1 MEYLSFMPL
10 QKLPE
15 SKKDEDWY
23 KLCING
29 AISLIYSYDTNR
41 RSTRYN
47 KKINYD
53 LYAGIFHKDD
63 LTYVINPLG
72 LEKTDVPASLKH
84 YDVVT
89 PIFNLL
95 IGEESKRLSSYMVR
109 AINSDAVSKKQEDLA
124 NSIKSM
130 LMQKLSAGLSEEE
143 KKDQSFL
150 AQLQKYARYGYKD
163 IREVMASRSLEYL
176 NKKLDVD
183 AIMRVGFEDALIA
196 GEEIY
201 RIDTCNGEP
210 TFRRCNPLEIFY
222 LLPHNSFYIDDAD
235 VIVEET
241 WMSVGQIIDTWYE
254 ELTPEQIDYLERG
267 VNRVG
272 SMSDTLNYET
282 PRNIYTSDIPE
293 IDTINDL
300 SQQYS
305 YYDKGRDKIRVLRAV
320 WKSRRKV
327 GVINFTDENT
337 GESERI
343 VLDESYKPEPGE
355 EINWLWINEYREG
368 TRIGADIYV
377 DKKRCR
383 TQRRNMDNIS
393 ICKSPYVGTVYN
405 ANNSVSVSLMDRIKP
420 YQYLFNIIFYRT
432 ELALAKSYGKIMEFD
447 LAGLPKG
454 EGFDIDKWLYYV
466 QAANIS
472 FKNSFEESEKGQRLG
487 MMSGSTSNREYDME
501 QGQYIDKHIQLL
513 EFIEGKIG
521 ELSGV
526 TKQRQGQVHN
536 RELVGNV
543 ERSVTQSSFITEKWF
558 EVHTHTKRRV
568 YEAIIEVAKDA
579 WRGKSK
585 KLQYVMD
592 DMATVFADI
601 DGNEFDNSEY
611 GVFMS
616 NSNKDNETIQM
627 LKSLTSEGLRAD
639 KLALSSVVDIMMAD
653 SITETKNKLLDYEEA
668 ANQQKQKEMELQQQ
682 QLHGQQ
688 QMAKEQI
695 ESAMAMKQQEMDLK
709 KYEIDSNNETKIQIA
724 EINVFS
730 RQQDLDTNQNG
741 IPDPLE
747 VGKLALEERKHD
759 SEDYDKELQRRLKE
773 REVSNKKDTED
784 KKISL
789 DEKKLAIEEKKIAA
803 QQKIEKLK
811 ADTAI
816 RVAKENKTKAEL
828 SKSKK

>member
-15 SKKDEDWY
+15 SKKDDDWY
-23 KLCING
+23 KLCVNG

-72 LEKTDVPASLKH
+72 LDKNDVPASLKH
-84 YDVVT
+84 YDIVT

-95 IGEESKRLSSYMVR
+95 IGEESKRLSSYSVR
-109 AINSDAVSKKQEDLA
+109 AINGDAVSKKQEDLA
-124 NSIKSM
+124 NVIKSM
-130 LMQKLSAGLSEEE
+130 LMQKLSEGLSEED
-143 KKDQSFL
+143 KKNQSYL
-150 AQLQKYARYGYKD
+150 LQLQKYAKYTYKD

-176 NKKLDVD
+176 IKKLDVE
-183 AIMRVGFEDALIA
+183 AKMLTGFEDALIA

-201 RIDTCNGEP
+201 RIDLVNDEP
-210 TFRRCNPLEIFY
+210 IFKRCNPLEVFY
-222 LLPHNSFYIDDAD
+222 LLPHNGFNIDDSD

-241 WMSVGQIIDTWYE
+241 WMSVGQIIDMWYE

-327 GVINFTDENT
+327 GVITFDDENT
-337 GESERI
+337 GTSERI
-343 VLDESYKPEPGE
+343 ILDESYKPEPGE
-355 EINWLWINEYREG
+355 KIDWIWINEYREG

-377 DKKRCR
+377 DKKRCK

-393 ICKSPYVGTVYN
+393 VCKSPYVGTVYN

-454 EGFDIDKWLYYV
+454 DGFDIDKWLYYV

-487 MMSGSTSNREYDME
+487 MMSGSTSNREYNME

-513 EFIEGKIG
+513 DFIENKVG

-526 TKQRQGQVHN
+526 TKQRQGQVQN

-543 ERSVTQSSFITEKWF
+543 ERSVVQSSLITEKWF
-558 EVHTHTKRRV
+558 EVHNQTKRRV
-568 YEAIIEVAKDA
+568 YEALIEVAKDA

-585 KLQYVMD
+585 KLQYIMD

-601 DGNEFDNSEY
+601 DGNEFDSAEY

-616 NSNKDNETIQM
+616 NSSRDNDALQH
-627 LKSLTSEGLRAD
+627 LKGLTEQALVNDKMNLTSVID
-639 KLALSSVVDIMMAD
+639 VIMSN
-653 SITETKNKLLDYEEA
+653 SITETRKKIEAYEEMMQ
-668 ANQQKQKEMELQQQ
+668 QQKQKELEMQQQ
-682 QLHGQQ
+682 QIEANRETAQQ
-688 QMAKEQI
+688 QI
-695 ESAMAMKQQEMDLK
+695 ESAFALKQQELDLK
-709 KYEIDSNNETKIQIA
+709 KYEVDSNNETKIQIA

-747 VGKLALEERKHD
+747 VGKLALEERRHN
-759 SEDYDKELQRRLKE
+759 SEVYDKELERQLKE
-773 REVSNKKDTED
+773 KDLNHKKETENKKLSIDEEKIKVEREKISAQ
-784 KKISL
+784 KKI
-789 DEKKLAIEEKKIAA
+789 EE
-803 QQKIEKLK
+803 LK
-811 ADTAI
+811 AKTAMRI
-816 RVAKENKTKAEL
+816 AKTNKNKYD
-828 SKSKK
+828 K

>member
-1 MEYLSFMPL
+1 MPL
-10 QKLPE
+10 QKLSE

-23 KLCING
+23 KLCVNG

-63 LTYVINPLG
+63 LAYVINPLG
-72 LEKTDVPASLKH
+72 LDKNDVPASLKH
-84 YDVVT
+84 YDIVT

-109 AINSDAVSKKQEDLA
+109 VVNSDAISKKQEDLA
-124 NSIKSM
+124 AVIKNM
-130 LMQKLSAGLSEEE
+130 LVERLSANVSDEERNSEDFI
-143 KKDQSFL
+143 KK
-150 AQLQKYARYGYKD
+150 LQKYARYSYKD
-163 IREVMASRSLEYL
+163 LREIMASRSLEYL
-176 NKKLDVD
+176 TKKLDID
-183 AIMRVGFEDALIA
+183 TKLRIGFEDALIA

-201 RIDTCNGEP
+201 RIDEVNGEP
-210 TFRRCNPLEIFY
+210 TCKRCNPLEVFY
-222 LLPHNSFYIDDAD
+222 LLPHNSFYIDDSD

-241 WMSVGQIIDTWYE
+241 WMSVGQIVDTWYD
-254 ELTPEQIDYLERG
+254 ELTPEQIDYIERG

-272 SMSDTLNYET
+272 SLTDTLNYET

-293 IDTINDL
+293 IDTVNDL

-327 GVINFTDENT
+327 GIVNFTDEST
-337 GESERI
+337 GESQRI
-343 VLDESYKPEPGE
+343 ILDETYKPEPGE
-355 EINWLWINEYREG
+355 KVDWLWINEYREG

-377 DKKRCR
+377 DTKRCR

-393 ICKSPYVGTVYN
+393 ECKSPYIGTVYN

-420 YQYLFNIIFYRT
+420 YQYLYNIIFYRT

-487 MMSGSTSNREYDME
+487 MMSGSTSNREYNME

-513 EFIEGKIG
+513 EYIEGKVG

-526 TKQRQGQVHN
+526 TKQRQGQVQN

-543 ERSVTQSSFITEKWF
+543 ERSVLQSSLITEKWF
-558 EVHTHTKRRV
+558 EVHNHTKRRV
-568 YEAIIEVAKDA
+568 YEALIEVAKGA

-585 KLQYVMD
+585 KLQYIMD

-601 DGNEFDNSEY
+601 DGNEFDNAEY
-611 GVFMS
+611 GVFLS
-616 NSNKDNETIQM
+616 NSSKDNETLQM
-627 LKSLTSEGLRAD
+627 LKQLTQTGLQSD
-639 KLALSSVVDIMMAD
+639 KLSLSNVVDILMSD
-653 SITETKNKLLDYEEA
+653 SITETKNKILEYE
-668 ANQQKQKEMELQQQ
+668 ANMQAQKQQEMQLQQQ
-682 QLHGQQ
+682 QIEAQK
-688 QMAKEQI
+688 QMATDQIQSAKEI
-695 ESAMAMKQQEMDLK
+695 KQQEMELK
-709 KYEIDSNNETKIQIA
+709 KYEVDSNNETKIQVA
-724 EINVFS
+724 EIQVFS
-730 RQQDLDTNQNG
+730 RQQELDTNGNG

-759 SEDYDKELQRRLKE
+759 SDMFDKERDKAIKE
-773 REVSNKKDTED
+773 RDIQNRKDTED

-803 QQKIEKLK
+803 QKQIEKLK

>member
-1 MEYLSFMPL
+1 MEYLSFMPQ

-15 SKKDEDWY
+15 SKKNEEWY
-23 KLCING
+23 KLCVNG

-53 LYAGIFHKDD
+53 LYAGVFHKDD

-72 LEKTDVPASLKH
+72 LDKNDVPASLKH
-84 YDVVT
+84 YDIVT

-109 AINSDAVSKKQEDLA
+109 ATSSDAISKKQEELA
-124 NSIKSM
+124 KSIKGM
-130 LMQKLSAGLSEEE
+130 LMERLSSNLTEEE
-143 KKDQSFL
+143 KKDPSFFK
-150 AQLQKYARYGYKD
+150 QLEKYARYEYKD
-163 IREVMASRSLEYL
+163 LREVMASRSLEYL
-176 NKKLDVD
+176 TKKLDVQNKLLT
-183 AIMRVGFEDALIA
+183 GFEDALIS

-201 RIDTCNGEP
+201 RIDVVNDEP
-210 TFRRCNPLEIFY
+210 TFRRCNPLEVFY
-222 LLPHNSFYIDDAD
+222 LLPHNSFFIDDSD

-241 WMSVGQIIDTWYE
+241 WMSVGQIIDTWYD

-267 VNRVG
+267 VNRTG
-272 SMSDTLNYET
+272 SLTDTLNYET

-305 YYDKGRDKIRVLRAV
+305 YYDKGRDKIRVLRTV

-327 GVINFTDENT
+327 GIVNFVDENT
-337 GESERI
+337 GESQRI
-343 VLDESYKPEPGE
+343 TLDESYKPDPGE
-355 EINWLWINEYREG
+355 EIDWIWINEYREG

-393 ICKSPYVGTVYN
+393 ECRSPYVGTVYN

-487 MMSGSTSNREYDME
+487 MMSGSTSNREYNME

-513 EFIEGKIG
+513 EFIENKIG

-526 TKQRQGQVHN
+526 TKQRKGQVHN

-543 ERSVTQSSFITEKWF
+543 ERSVEQSSLITEKWF
-558 EVHTHTKRRV
+558 EVHNHTKKRV
-568 YEAIIEVAKDA
+568 YEALIEVAKDA

-585 KLQYVMD
+585 KLQYIMD
-592 DMATVFADI
+592 DMATVFAEI
-601 DGNEFDNSEY
+601 DGSEFDNSEY
-611 GVFMS
+611 GVFLS
-616 NSNKDNETIQM
+616 NASKDNEAVQM
-627 LKSLTSEGLRAD
+627 LKQLTQIGLQSD
-639 KLALSSVVDIMMAD
+639 KLSLSNVIDILMSD
-653 SITETKNKLLDYEEA
+653 SITETKNKILDYEA
-668 ANQQKQKEMELQQQ
+668 AMQQQKQQEMELQQQ
-682 QLHGQQ
+682 QIDSNK
-688 QMAKEQI
+688 QMAQEQI
-695 ESAMAMKQQEMDLK
+695 ESAKEMKQQEMELK
-709 KYEIDSNNETKIQIA
+709 KYEIDSNNETKIQVA

-730 RQQDLDTNQNG
+730 RQQELDTNANG

-747 VGKLALEERKHD
+747 VGRLALEEREHD
-759 SEDYDKELQRRLKE
+759 SDVYDKEQEKRLKD
-773 REVSNKKDTED
+773 REIQNKKDTED
-784 KKISL
+784 KKLSL
-789 DEKKLAIEEKKIAA
+789 DKEKLNVEREKIAA
-803 QQKIEKLK
+803 QKQIEKLK
-811 ADTAI
+811 AQTAI
-816 RVAKENKTKAEL
+816 RVAKQNKNKYD
-828 SKSKK
+828 K

>member
-1 MEYLSFMPL
+1 
-10 QKLPE
+10 
-15 SKKDEDWY
+15 
-23 KLCING
+23 
-29 AISLIYSYDTNR
+29 
-41 RSTRYN
+41 
-47 KKINYD
+47 
-53 LYAGIFHKDD
+53 
-63 LTYVINPLG
+63 
-72 LEKTDVPASLKH
+72 
-84 YDVVT
+84 
-89 PIFNLL
+89 
-95 IGEESKRLSSYMVR
+95 
-109 AINSDAVSKKQEDLA
+109 
-124 NSIKSM
+124 
-130 LMQKLSAGLSEEE
+130 
-143 KKDQSFL
+143 
-150 AQLQKYARYGYKD
+150 
-163 IREVMASRSLEYL
+163 
-176 NKKLDVD
+176 
-183 AIMRVGFEDALIA
+183 
-196 GEEIY
+196 
-201 RIDTCNGEP
+201 
-210 TFRRCNPLEIFY
+210 
-222 LLPHNSFYIDDAD
+222 
-235 VIVEET
+235 
-241 WMSVGQIIDTWYE
+241 
-254 ELTPEQIDYLERG
+254 
-267 VNRVG
+267 
-272 SMSDTLNYET
+272 
-282 PRNIYTSDIPE
+282 
-293 IDTINDL
+293 
-300 SQQYS
+300 
-305 YYDKGRDKIRVLRAV
+305 
-320 WKSRRKV
+320 
-327 GVINFTDENT
+327 
-337 GESERI
+337 
-343 VLDESYKPEPGE
+343 
-355 EINWLWINEYREG
+355 
-368 TRIGADIYV
+368 
-377 DKKRCR
+377 
-383 TQRRNMDNIS
+383 
-393 ICKSPYVGTVYN
+393 
-405 ANNSVSVSLMDRIKP
+405 MDRIKP

-616 NSNKDNETIQM
+616 NSNKDNETMQM

-668 ANQQKQKEMELQQQ
+668 ANQLKQKEMELQQQ
-682 QLHGQQ
+682 QLQGQQ

>member
-23 KLCING
+23 KLCVNG

-72 LEKTDVPASLKH
+72 LDKNDVPASLKH
-84 YDVVT
+84 YDIVT

-95 IGEESKRLSSYMVR
+95 IGEESKRLSSYSVR
-109 AINSDAVSKKQEDLA
+109 AVNGDAVSKKQEDLA
-124 NSIKSM
+124 NVIKSM
-130 LMQKLSAGLSEEE
+130 LMQKLSEGLSEED
-143 KKDQSFL
+143 KKNQSYL
-150 AQLQKYARYGYKD
+150 AQLQKYAKYTYID

-176 NKKLDVD
+176 IKKLDVESK
-183 AIMRVGFEDALIA
+183 MLTGFEDALIA

-201 RIDTCNGEP
+201 RIDVVNDEP
-210 TFRRCNPLEIFY
+210 IFKRCNPLEVFY
-222 LLPHNSFYIDDAD
+222 LLPHNGFNIDDSD

-241 WMSVGQIIDTWYE
+241 WMSVGQIIDMWYE

-327 GVINFTDENT
+327 GVITFDDENT
-337 GESERI
+337 GTSERI
-343 VLDESYKPEPGE
+343 ILDESYKPEPGE
-355 EINWLWINEYREG
+355 KIDWIWINEYREG

-377 DKKRCR
+377 DKKRCK

-393 ICKSPYVGTVYN
+393 VCKSPYVGTVYN

-454 EGFDIDKWLYYV
+454 DGFDIDKWLYYV

-487 MMSGSTSNREYDME
+487 MMSGSTSNREYNME

-513 EFIEGKIG
+513 DFIENKFG
-521 ELSGV
+521 ELTVV
-526 TKQRQGQVHN
+526 TKQRQGQVQN

-543 ERSVTQSSFITEKWF
+543 ERSVVQSSLITEKWF
-558 EVHTHTKRRV
+558 EVHNQTKRRV
-568 YEAIIEVAKDA
+568 YEALIEVAKDA

-585 KLQYVMD
+585 KLQYIMD

-601 DGNEFDNSEY
+601 DGDEFDSAEY

-616 NSNKDNETIQM
+616 NSTRDNDALQH
-627 LKSLTSEGLRAD
+627 LKGLTEQALAAD
-639 KLALSSVVDIMMAD
+639 KMNLTNVIDVIMSD
-653 SITETKNKLLDYEEA
+653 SITETRRKIEAYEEMMQ
-668 ANQQKQKEMELQQQ
+668 QQKQKEMDLQQQ
-682 QLHGQQ
+682 QIDANRQS
-688 QMAKEQI
+688 AKEQI
-695 ESAMAMKQQEMDLK
+695 DSAMAMKQQEMDLK
-709 KYEIDSNNETKIQIA
+709 KYEVDSNNETKIQIA

-730 RQQDLDTNQNG
+730 RQQELDTNQNG

-747 VGKLALEERKHD
+747 VGKLALEERRHN
-759 SEDYDKELQRRLKE
+759 SEVYDKELERQLKE
-773 REVSNKKDTED
+773 KDLKYKKDTED
-784 KKISL
+784 KKLSL
-789 DEKKLAIEEKKIAA
+789 DAEKLNVEREKINA
-803 QQKIEKLK
+803 QKKIEKLK

-816 RVAKENKTKAEL
+816 RVAKQNKNKFD
-828 SKSKK
+828 K